1 MEFLEVITTSIYPI
15 CLHSHLLDQAY
26 MSRMIVSMWPGTLGI
41 EGPAREWR
49 AEFESGV
56 EFKSGIKFESRA
68 EFKRVCE

>member
-1 MEFLEVITTSIYPI
+1 
-15 CLHSHLLDQAY
+15 
-26 MSRMIVSMWPGTLGI
+26 MSRMIVSIWPGILGI